1 MPHVELNGQ
10 KIFYEDSGG
19 DGPAIVF
26 GHGFLMDHTMFDAQ
40 VRVLVPK
47 YRVIRHD
54 QRGFGQTQTDGKPFT
69 YWDCAD
75 DAVRLCDHLGIE
87 RAVFGGMSQGGFVSL
102 RVALRYPDRVRALV
116 LISTQAG
123 VDDAEKLAGY
133 RQMLDSWRQFGLVV
147 PLREAIATLI
157 LGGRE
162 HWEPWISKW
171 ATLPQEAMVDPTL
184 CLLER
189 DDITERVGTIS
200 APAIVF
206 HGTADLSIH
215 IDRARMLYEKLGN
228 AKRFVEVPGAAHAA
242 NVTHPEVVNGPLV
255 EFLREYVASA
265 RAS

>member
-10 KIFYEDSGG
+10 RIFYEDSGG
-19 DGPAIVF
+19 DGPAIIF

-40 VRVLVPK
+40 LRLLAPN

-54 QRGFGQTQTDGKPFT
+54 QRGFGQTEGDGKSFT

-75 DAVRLCDHLGIE
+75 DAVRLCEHLGIKK
-87 RAVFGGMSQGGFVSL
+87 AVFGGMSQGGFVSL
-102 RVALRYPDRVRALV
+102 RVALRYPERVKALV

-123 VDDAEKLAGY
+123 VDDEQRLEGY
-133 RQMLDSWRQFGLVV
+133 RKMLDTWRAAGPVQ

-157 LGGRE
+157 LGGQE

-171 ATLPQEAMVDPTL
+171 ALLPREAMARPTL
-184 CLLER
+184 CLLDR
-189 DDITERVGTIS
+189 DDITDRIGEIT

-215 IDRARMLYEKLGN
+215 IDRARTLAEKLAN
-228 AKRFVEVPGAAHAA
+228 CKRFVEVPGAAHAA
-242 NVTHPEVVNGPLV
+242 NVTHPEVVNGPLL
-255 EFLREYVASA
+255 EFLREYA
-265 RAS
+265 